1 MIFRVLLRSLRGTES
16 ATWESS
22 LSEGEAFVGVE
33 PFAGC
38 DISLDVRKVKG
49 TVDGLFRKGPS
60 PTFLF

>member
-1 MIFRVLLRSLRGTES
+1 MVFRVLLWSLRGTES
-16 ATWESS
+16 ATWGSS
-22 LSEGEAFVGVE
+22 LSEREAFAGVE

-38 DISLDVRKVKG
+38 DISLDIGKVKG